1 MNEGLKLW
9 CVSLNEQS
17 VGCVDF
23 LGKCVQC
30 IQWTSV
36 SHRATAA
43 EMTHVCQTDFMSI
56 HMIIVQRD
64 VQVSADTN
72 LETCKGTSQKTFSFS
87 HQDIRTLAC

>member
-43 EMTHVCQTDFMSI
+43 EMTHVCQTDFLSI
-56 HMIIVQRD
+56 HIIVVQRD

-72 LETCKGTSQKTFSFS
+72 LETCKSKSQKTFRFS
-87 HQDIRTLAC
+87 HADISTLAG

>member
-17 VGCVDF
+17 VGCVDVVV
-23 LGKCVQC
+23 KCVQC

-43 EMTHVCQTDFMSI
+43 EMTHVSDYLSVTSI
-56 HMIIVQRD
+56 VGQRD
-64 VQVSADTN
+64 VQVSADTIS
-72 LETCKGTSQKTFSFS
+72 ET
-87 HQDIRTLAC
+87 

>member
-23 LGKCVQC
+23 LVKCVQC

-43 EMTHVCQTDFMSI
+43 EMTHVCRTDVLSI
-56 HMIIVQRD
+56 HIIVVQRD

-72 LETCKGTSQKTFSFS
+72 SDTCKITSRKTFSIP